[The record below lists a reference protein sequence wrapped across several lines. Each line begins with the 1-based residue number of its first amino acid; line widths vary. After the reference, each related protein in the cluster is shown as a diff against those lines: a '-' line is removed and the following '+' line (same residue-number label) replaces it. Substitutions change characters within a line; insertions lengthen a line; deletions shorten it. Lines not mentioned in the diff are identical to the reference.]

1 MKNAKSIFTLT
12 AIVLSCLLVL
22 PGALTLNASTAKA
35 QLPEFNIADSADPA
49 RDSAFPESSVR
60 VIPAAQA
67 PAGAD
72 GNVSFDARASAFGT
86 S

>member
-49 RDSAFPESSVR
+49 RGCIHR
-60 VIPAAQA
+60 
-67 PAGAD
+67 
-72 GNVSFDARASAFGT
+72 
-86 S
+86 